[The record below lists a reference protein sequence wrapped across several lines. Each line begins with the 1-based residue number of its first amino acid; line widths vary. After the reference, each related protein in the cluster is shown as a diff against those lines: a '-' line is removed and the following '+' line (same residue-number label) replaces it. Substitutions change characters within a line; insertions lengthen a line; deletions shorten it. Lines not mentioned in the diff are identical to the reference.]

1 MRLLCLLVGWIGL
14 TFAPLHAG
22 HSGPQVLMRVYV
34 QSPGEGMSPQQVLQ
48 VRVPPD
54 NEVIQIRSL
63 PEVTEADLTD
73 VQTDASGSVHF
84 IFDQIGQA
92 NLDAATAQNQGRIM
106 VVAIDGVV
114 VYAPVIDQEITTGVL
129 VIPHPLPPQVV
140 QLLKKTAQLNVHQTK
155 SL

>member
-1 MRLLCLLVGWIGL
+1 
-14 TFAPLHAG
+14 
-22 HSGPQVLMRVYV
+22 
-34 QSPGEGMSPQQVLQ
+34 
-48 VRVPPD
+48 
-54 NEVIQIRSL
+54 
-63 PEVTEADLTD
+63 VTEADLTD